1 MEGGLR
7 RRRARAWAWVYA
19 AVFGPEG
26 GRDTEDDRDAE
37 EADADGPDE
46 RPRNGADGETRGGDR

>member
-1 MEGGLR
+1 
-7 RRRARAWAWVYA
+7 VYA